1 MSPRMLKIA
10 RALGE
15 ENYDVH
21 VIHAR
26 YTERSD
32 TLDASIAQPWPV
44 TRIDCRRGTAPA
56 RWFYTGV
63 RTKILSRAGGAVGA
77 RALPDWALFRANSRI
92 HSELARA
99 IVSVRPSL
107 IYGGS
112 QPALSAV
119 AAAAAVS
126 GIPYALDLEDFYS
139 EQAGN
144 GSLSDRLSEEV
155 EWRFLKKASFLTA
168 GSVPI
173 AAAYREKYGVSPQP
187 VHNAFPLPAREP
199 DFISNPA
206 APLKLYWFSQTIGPG
221 RGLEDVIQAIGC
233 AGFAAELHL
242 RGTAAGEYGDALRT
256 LSAAVAPKL
265 ALFVHPP
272 EFPDRMIE
280 SCRGFDAGLC
290 LERREPRNHDL
301 SLSNKALTYMLG
313 GLALVITDTLGQREL
328 LPALSGEAIVYEPGD
343 IPTLTSALTAW
354 NSDRGKLLQA
364 KKASWKAARERWNWN
379 HPAER
384 AAVLSLIRSVMR

>member
-1 MSPRMLKIA
+1 MLKIA

-15 ENYDVH
+15 EHYDVH

-26 YTERSD
+26 FTERSD
-32 TLDASIAQPWPV
+32 ALDASIAQPWPV
-44 TRIDCRRGTAPA
+44 TRIDCRRGAAPL

-63 RTKILSRAGGAVGA
+63 RTKILNRAAAVVGA
-77 RALPDWALFRANSRI
+77 RALPNWALFRASSRI

-99 IVSVRPSL
+99 IVSVRPSF

-119 AAAAAVS
+119 AAAAEVS
-126 GIPYALDLEDFYS
+126 GTPYALDLEDFYS
-139 EQAGN
+139 QQAGN
-144 GSLSDRLSEEV
+144 GRLSDRLSEEI
-155 EWRFLKKASFLTA
+155 ERRFLKKASFLTA

-173 AAAYREKYGVSPQP
+173 AAAYRENYGVSPQP
-187 VHNAFPLPAREP
+187 LHNTFPLPAREP
-199 DFISNPA
+199 DFVSDPA

-221 RGLEDVIQAIGC
+221 RGLEDVIHAIGC

-242 RGTAAGEYGDALRT
+242 RGTIAGEYGDALRT
-256 LSAAVAPKL
+256 LSAAAGPKL
-265 ALFVHPP
+265 ALVFHTP

-280 SCRGFDAGLC
+280 SCRGFDVGLC

-313 GLALVITDTLGQREL
+313 GLALVMTDTQGQREL
-328 LPALSGEAIVYEPGD
+328 LPDLNGEAIVYEPGD
-343 IPTLTSALTAW
+343 TRALANALTVW
-354 NSDRGKLLQA
+354 NSDRGKLLEA
-364 KKASWKAARERWNWN
+364 KKASWKAATVRWNWN

-384 AAVLSLIRSVMR
+384 AAMLSLVRSVMR